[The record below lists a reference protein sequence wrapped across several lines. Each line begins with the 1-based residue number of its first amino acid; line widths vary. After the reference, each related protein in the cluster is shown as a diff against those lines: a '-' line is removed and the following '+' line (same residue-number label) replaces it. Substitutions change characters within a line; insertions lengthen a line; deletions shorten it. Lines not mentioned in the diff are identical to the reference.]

1 MEGRLIHHLNGIDD
15 TANEQMEMLVRQ
27 IMQCQGITEDM
38 KSEDWIGWLDV
49 VNNIHS
55 IVHQKK

>member
-1 MEGRLIHHLNGIDD
+1 MVKIVRYSAGIDD

-38 KSEDWIGWLDV
+38 KSEDWIGWLGV